1 MKRSEI
7 NNMMKNAVQFLEEQ
21 KFYLPKFAFW
31 SMEEWRN
38 KGEEVNEIINNQMG
52 WDITDFGRGD
62 FRKFGLILFT
72 IRNGNLEGLN
82 KGGKAYCEKAMIL
95 EEEQITPMHFHFQK
109 AEDIINRGGGKL
121 LIELYSSTKEGEL
134 GDTPVI
140 VSMDGIEN
148 TFESGTIVT
157 LTPGES
163 ITLVPNMYHKFWV
176 EKGTGKVLIGEVS
189 GVNDDRVDNRFHKK
203 IGRFADIEEDEEPL
217 YLLYDDY
224 KKFLNR

>member
-7 NNMMKNAVQFLEEQ
+7 NKIMRNAVQFLEEQ

-31 SMEEWRN
+31 SVEEWKT
-38 KGEEVNEIINNQMG
+38 KGEEIDEILKNQLG

-62 FRKFGLILFT
+62 FSKFGLILFT
-72 IRNGNLEGLN
+72 IRNGNLDALG

-134 GDTPVI
+134 GDAPVT
-140 VSMDGIEN
+140 VSMDGIEK
-148 TFESGTIVT
+148 TLESGTIVT

-189 GVNDDRVDNRFHKK
+189 GVNDDRVDNRFHKE
-203 IGRFADIEEDEEPL
+203 IGRFADIEEDEDPL

-224 KKFLNR
+224 KKYL